1 MARFNLA
8 DYETVEDRL
17 KRFYADWP
25 DGRVITE
32 NETTPELRAEKIWV
46 VRSVL
51 YLNGEDLERGCPKST
66 GYAFEIDG
74 MGGGANLSSALEN
87 CETSSIGRAL
97 ANAGYSGSKRA
108 SREEIEKVERFEANQ
123 KTRDYVAEAKLLKD
137 IDQVRL
143 LWGEASKA
151 GAPDKVLNELRTYA
165 EKLAPAGKRDG
176 TSAGVSGSAA

>member
-17 KRFYADWP
+17 KKFYVDWP

-32 NETTPELRAEKIWV
+32 NETTPELRGEKIWV

-74 MGGGANLSSALEN
+74 TGGANLSSALEN

-123 KTRDYVAEAKLLKD
+123 KTRDYLAEAKLLKD

-151 GAPDKVLNELRTYA
+151 GAPDKVLTELRTYA

-176 TSAGVSGSAA
+176 ASAGVSGSAA